1 MHFFL
6 GGESLVYADYKASMF
21 KENHSEVLGERTP
34 HWLPTSLTYLVLLQA
49 SAATCFLMLP
59 PLFSLRLRIVL
70 HCSEPEAV
78 ADAEALPGKKGVPAL
93 LV

>member
-6 GGESLVYADYKASMF
+6 GGESLASADYKASMS

-59 PLFSLRLRIVL
+59 PLFGLHIVL
-70 HCSEPEAV
+70 NYYEPEA
-78 ADAEALPGKKGVPAL
+78 AAEAEVLPGKKGVPAL

>member
-21 KENHSEVLGERTP
+21 RENHSEVLGERTP

-59 PLFSLRLRIVL
+59 PLLGLRIVL
-70 HCSEPEAV
+70 HYSEPEAA